1 MINVGPKHCSKE
13 SAYLFGM
20 QLSSKHFLCK
30 LYVLYA
36 SWAVT
41 GITDNQLHHANTCV
55 CNAEISVLVI
65 ENV

>member
-1 MINVGPKHCSKE
+1 MLDPNIVRKKVHI
-13 SAYLFGM
+13 LFGM